1 MPVMKSRPI
10 NSEWSQKIIGL
21 SLTIFL
27 TACGGGGGSSTTTPP
42 TDPVKGANFTTF
54 ETGQVRPLAMSPNG
68 SRLFAANTPNGTLEI
83 YTVNAGGLTYESTVA
98 VGMEPSAVAALNDD
112 EVWVV
117 NHLSDSIS
125 VVDVSATPPKVTR
138 TLLVGDEPR
147 DIVFAGAGN
156 KFAFITTAHRGQN
169 GPYQSDIHTELTT
182 NGIGRADVWVFETGA
197 LGSDIGGTPNTVLTL
212 FGDTPRALTVSPD
225 GNTVYAAVFFSGNRT
240 TTLGEDNLSKP
251 GPTTSSDG
259 QTQPDTGLIVQF
271 NGTNWVDATGST
283 TDLGSVTY
291 DNKVRFNLPD
301 YDVFTIDAT
310 ASLTTPIVTGTQ
322 FTGVGTTL
330 FNMATNPATGAVY
343 VSNTNALNLT
353 RFEGEAIGGTSTV
366 RGHFVESQITVIKG
380 GTVTPRH
387 LNKHINYASATGD
400 PTERDLSV
408 SNPLDMAVSSDGSTL
423 YASGFGS
430 QKIAIYETAKL
441 EDDSFTNDAA
451 NLIDLFAGGPTG
463 VVLNNAGDRLYVLT
477 RFDNGISTIDTT
489 AKSEIAHLTMYNPE
503 PDHVVAGRPFLYD
516 AANTSSH
523 GDSSCGLC
531 HVFGDFDGLAWD
543 LGNPDDVVV
552 FNPNEFVTPS
562 LKPGAVTFHPMKGPM
577 STQSLRGLAGNG
589 PMHWRGDR
597 TGAST
602 GDSLELSAFKD
613 FNVAFPG
620 LVGRDTELSDEDMQK
635 FAEFSLELT
644 YPPNPIRALDNQLSG
659 TEESGRMIF
668 LDHLTTGA
676 DPDTN
681 TPPSLTCNNC
691 HKHDPVNG
699 NFGTAGLSTVEGPDI
714 SQEMKV
720 PHLRNMYQKVGKFG
734 HSGKF
739 ATDTTPYGDQI
750 KGFGFMHDGGMD
762 TLDNFFQ
769 GQVFRFSTEPDFN
782 DVFRR
787 NVVQFMMVMD
797 SEMAP
802 IVGQQITLTA
812 TSPASIDAR
821 IDLLRTQ
828 AMVVSPRAECD
839 LIVKGV
845 IGGIARGYLMQSD
858 GSYQSDRKTEIL
870 TNSELRNLAITPG
883 QTLTFTCVPP
893 GSGNWMG
900 IDHDEDGTY
909 DRDEIDAGTDPL
921 VV

>member
-42 TDPVKGANFTTF
+42 IDPVKGANFTTF

-83 YTVNAGGLTYESTVA
+83 YTINAGGLTYESTVA
-98 VGMEPSAVAALNDD
+98 VGMEPSAVAALNDS

-125 VVDVSATPPKVTR
+125 VVDVSVTPPKVTR

-169 GPYQSDIHTELTT
+169 GPYQGDIHTELTT
-182 NGIGRADVWVFETGA
+182 EGLGRADVWVFETGA
-197 LGSDIGGTPNTVLTL
+197 LGTTIGGDPNTVITL
-212 FGDTPRALTVSPD
+212 FGDTPRALAVSPD
-225 GNTVYAAVFFSGNRT
+225 GDTVYAAVFFSGNRT

-251 GPTTSSDG
+251 GPQTSSDG
-259 QTQPDTGLIVQF
+259 LTQPDTGLIVQF

-353 RFEGEAIGGTSTV
+353 RFEGEAIGGASTV

-380 GTVTPRH
+380 GVVTPRH
-387 LNKHINYASATGD
+387 LNEHIDYTSPSGTQL
-400 PTERDLSV
+400 ERNLAV
-408 SNPLDMAVSSDGSTL
+408 ANPLDMAVSNDGSTL
-423 YASGFGS
+423 YATGFGS
-430 QKIAIYETAKL
+430 QKVAVYATTEL
-441 EDDSFTNDAA
+441 EGSTTPSATS
-451 NLIDLFAGGPTG
+451 LIDLSAGGPTG
-463 VVLNNAGDRLYVLT
+463 VVFDETQNRLYVLT
-477 RFDNGISTIDTT
+477 RFDNGISIINATNNTET
-489 AKSEIAHLTMYNPE
+489 SHLTMYNPE
-503 PDHVVAGRPFLYD
+503 PAHVVAGRPFLYD
-516 AANTSSH
+516 AKNTSSH

-543 LGNPDDVVV
+543 LGNPDDEVVS
-552 FNPNEFVTPS
+552 NPNGFVNLIGLRPPTP
-562 LKPGAVTFHPMKGPM
+562 VFHPMKGPM

-597 TGAST
+597 TGASA

-620 LVGRDTELSDEDMQK
+620 LVGRDTELSDADMEK
-635 FAEFSLELT
+635 FAEFSLALT
-644 YPPNPIRALDNQLSG
+644 YPPNPIRALNNVLSP
-659 TEESGRMIF
+659 TEESGKNIF
-668 LDHLTTGA
+668 HIDLTTGA
-676 DPDTN
+676 PNPT
-681 TPPSLTCNNC
+681 LTCNNC

-762 TLDNFFQ
+762 TLDSFLQ
-769 GQVFRFSTEPDFN
+769 GQVFRFSTDTFLN
-782 DVFRR
+782 DIFRR
-787 NVVQFMMVMD
+787 NVIQFMMVMD

-802 IVGQQITLTA
+802 IVGQQITLTTSNAA
-812 TSPASIDAR
+812 TVSAR

-828 AMVVSPRAECD
+828 AMVASPRAECD

-845 IGGIARGYLMQSD
+845 IGGINRGYLMQSD
-858 GSYQSDRKTEIL
+858 GSYQSDRTTEIL
-870 TNSELRNLAITPG
+870 TDSELRNLVITGG

-921 VV
+921 AV